1 MLYVHLRLQGE
12 VEEHEK
18 IVSALREVD
27 VVISALAYP
36 QVLDQLKIIDAIK
49 VAGNIQV
56 TTLSISLFSRK
67 THFTY
72 MKFQG
77 FFNLNFEV

>member
-1 MLYVHLRLQGE
+1 

-36 QVLDQLKIIDAIK
+36 QVFDQLKIIDAIK
-49 VAGNIQV
+49 VAGNIKV
-56 TTLSISLFSRK
+56 TTLSITLFSFVMSLVVGCVR
-67 THFTY
+67 FY
-72 MKFQG
+72 VG
-77 FFNLNFEV
+77 